1 MNEKEK
7 TIPKKDFP
15 YLEILK
21 KSAAIVW
28 QNKFLWWFGL
38 LIALGSPGSFNFS
51 GSDNQ
56 MEKSGQFVDTIK
68 NHWQI
73 VIIAAFII
81 FIIGIVLYL
90 LSLVAKAGLIKSV
103 YKINLG
109 KKTSFK
115 ENWKEGRKY
124 LGKLFLL
131 GLLMGIVIIVV
142 LLVLATPAVYLFI
155 IKSWISAV
163 MLTLLAIAIFIPLAF
178 VIATTA
184 ILAEYYI
191 VLSDLKVWSA
201 IETGYDLLTKNIS
214 KNIIFSLLMLAA
226 GMAFGLLFLPL
237 IVLAL
242 AIGAPTG
249 ILLYSLSKLAF
260 GVFIAIA
267 ILVSLAVVLFLASVF
282 ISWKK
287 TAWTLFFQEI
297 AKSAEPEV
305 AEKVAEKETEKQI
318 AAAPASPN
326 ASLGE
331 PASPSLGGPASPPT
345 TLKGENLGGSEKA

>member
-1 MNEKEK
+1 M
-7 TIPKKDFP
+7 
-15 YLEILK
+15 EIMK

-56 MEKSGQFVDTIK
+56 MEKSGQFVNVLKD
-68 NHWQI
+68 HWQAALAAALALFALG
-73 VIIAAFII
+73 II
-81 FIIGIVLYL
+81 LYL
-90 LSLVAKAGLIKSV
+90 LSLIAKAGLIKSV

-109 KKTSFK
+109 RKTTFK
-115 ENWKEGRKY
+115 EGWREGKKY

-131 GLLMGIVIIVV
+131 GILTGIVIIVV
-142 LLVLATPAVYLFI
+142 FLVLATPAVYLFI

-163 MLTLLAIAIFIPLAF
+163 ILTLLAVAIFIPLAF
-178 VIATTA
+178 VIAVTE

-191 VLSDLKVWSA
+191 VLSNLKVWSA
-201 IETGYDLLTKNIS
+201 VEAGYNLLIKNIS

-226 GMAFGLLFLPL
+226 GMIFGLFLLPL

-249 ILLYSLSKLAF
+249 ILLHSLNKIVF
-260 GVFIAIA
+260 GVFIGIA
-267 ILVSLAVVLFLASVF
+267 ILIALAAVLSLASVF
-282 ISWKK
+282 ITWKK

-297 AKSAEPEV
+297 AKVELEE
-305 AEKVAEKETEKQI
+305 AEKILKKESVEEI
-318 AAAPASPN
+318 AAAPAS
-326 ASLGE
+326 
-331 PASPSLGGPASPPT
+331 
-345 TLKGENLGGSEKA
+345 LKGESIGGPEKA

>member
-7 TIPKKDFP
+7 TIPQKEFP

-38 LIALGSPGSFNFS
+38 LIALGSPGGFNYS
-51 GSDNQ
+51 GNDNQ
-56 MEKSGQFVDTIK
+56 MEKGGQFMDTIK
-68 NHWQI
+68 SHWQI
-73 VIIAAFII
+73 VIAVAFIV
-81 FIIGIVLYL
+81 FAIGIILYL
-90 LSLVAKAGLIKSV
+90 LSLIAKASLIKSV

-109 KKTSFK
+109 KKTAFK
-115 ENWKEGRKY
+115 EGWKEGKKY

-163 MLTLLAIAIFIPLAF
+163 VLTLLAVAIFIPLAF
-178 VIATTA
+178 VIAVTA
-184 ILAEYYI
+184 ILAKYYI
-191 VLSDLKVWSA
+191 VLSDLGVWGA
-201 IETGYDLLTKNIS
+201 IETGYNLLIKNLS

-226 GMAFGLLFLPL
+226 GIAFGLLFLPL

-249 ILLYSLSKLAF
+249 LLLYSLNKIVF
-260 GVFIAIA
+260 GVFIGIA
-267 ILVSLAVVLFLASVF
+267 ILVALVAVLSLASVF
-282 ISWKK
+282 IAWKN

-297 AKSAEPEV
+297 AKAAEPEA

-318 AAAPASPN
+318 AAAPASP
-326 ASLGE
+326 
-331 PASPSLGGPASPPT
+331 SLGGPASPPT
-345 TLKGENLGGSEKA
+345 SLRGGSLGESEKA

>member
-7 TIPKKDFP
+7 TTPKKEFP

-21 KSAAIVW
+21 KSATIVW

-51 GSDNQ
+51 GNDNQ
-56 MEKSGQFVDTIK
+56 MEKSGQFMDTIK
-68 NHWQI
+68 GHWQI
-73 VIIAAFII
+73 VLVVALVFFALGII
-81 FIIGIVLYL
+81 LYL
-90 LSLVAKAGLIKSV
+90 LSLIAKASLIKSV

-109 KKTSFK
+109 KKASFR
-115 ENWKEGRKY
+115 EGWKEGKKY

-131 GLLMGIVIIVV
+131 GLLTGTVIIVV

-155 IKSWISAV
+155 IRSWISAV
-163 MLTLLAIAIFIPLAF
+163 ILILLAVAIFIPLAF
-178 VIATTA
+178 VIAVTA

-201 IETGYDLLTKNIS
+201 IETGYNLLTKNIS

-226 GMAFGLLFLPL
+226 GMAFGLLFLPF

-249 ILLYSLSKLAF
+249 LLLYSLNKIVF
-260 GVFIAIA
+260 GVFIGIA
-267 ILVSLAVVLFLASVF
+267 ILVALVAVLSLASVF
-282 ISWKK
+282 IAWKK

-297 AKSAEPEV
+297 AKVAKPEAAET
-305 AEKVAEKETEKQI
+305 AIEKETEKQI
-318 AAAPASPN
+318 AAAPASPPV
-326 ASLGE
+326 S
-331 PASPSLGGPASPPT
+331 
-345 TLKGENLGGSEKA
+345 LKGENLGGSEKA

>member
-1 MNEKEK
+1 MDKKEI
-7 TIPKKDFP
+7 TTSKKEFP

-21 KSAAIVW
+21 KSAGIIW

-56 MEKSGQFVDTIK
+56 MEKGNQFVNIIK
-68 NHWQI
+68 DHWQ
-73 VIIAAFII
+73 AALAASLALFALGI
-81 FIIGIVLYL
+81 FLYL

-103 YKINLG
+103 YKINRS

-115 ENWKEGRKY
+115 ENWREGRKY

-163 MLTLLAIAIFIPLAF
+163 ILTLLAVAIFIPLAF
-178 VIATTA
+178 VIAITA

-191 VLSDLKVWSA
+191 VLSDLNVWSA
-201 IETGYDLLTKNIS
+201 IETGYDLLAKNIS

-226 GMAFGLLFLPL
+226 GMAFGLIFLPI

-249 ILLYSLSKLAF
+249 ILLYSLNKIAF

-267 ILVSLAVVLFLASVF
+267 VLVALAVVLFLVSIF
-282 ISWKK
+282 IAWKK

-297 AKSAEPEV
+297 AKISEPEV
-305 AEKVAEKETEKQI
+305 TEKAAEKETEKQI
-318 AAAPASPN
+318 AAAPASPFT
-326 ASLGE
+326 SDRPGRDG
-331 PASPSLGGPASPPT
+331 SLGGPASPPT
-345 TLKGENLGGSEKA
+345 TLKGESLSDSEKA

>member
-7 TIPKKDFP
+7 TSPKREFP

-38 LIALGSPGSFNFS
+38 LIALGSPGSFNYS
-51 GSDNQ
+51 GSNNQ
-56 MEKSGQFVDTIK
+56 MEKGGQLVGALKD
-68 NHWQI
+68 HWQAALATALALFALG
-73 VIIAAFII
+73 IILF
-81 FIIGIVLYL
+81 L
-90 LSLVAKAGLIKSV
+90 LSLIAKAGLIRSV
-103 YKINLG
+103 YKINLD
-109 KKTSFK
+109 KKADFK
-115 ENWKEGRKY
+115 EGWKEGKKY

-131 GLLMGIVIIVV
+131 GLLMGVAIVII

-163 MLTLLAIAIFIPLAF
+163 ILTLLAVAIFIPLAF
-178 VIATTA
+178 IIGVTA

-201 IETGYDLLTKNIS
+201 VETGYNLLIKNIS

-237 IVLAL
+237 IILAL

-249 ILLYSLSKLAF
+249 LLLYSLSKIVF
-260 GVFIAIA
+260 GIFIGIA
-267 ILVSLAVVLFLASVF
+267 ILVALAAVLSLASIF
-282 ISWKK
+282 IAWKK

-297 AKSAEPEV
+297 AKTAEPEA
-305 AEKVAEKETEKQI
+305 AEKVSEKEI
-318 AAAPASPN
+318 SAA
-326 ASLGE
+326 

-345 TLKGENLGGSEKA
+345 TLKGESVGGPENV

>member
-7 TIPKKDFP
+7 TIPKKEFP
-15 YLEILK
+15 YMEILK

-38 LIALGSPGSFNFS
+38 FIALGSPGSFNFP

-56 MEKSGQFVDTIK
+56 MEKSGQFVNVLKD
-68 NHWQI
+68 HWQAALAAALAFF
-73 VIIAAFII
+73 VLGII
-81 FIIGIVLYL
+81 LYL
-90 LSLVAKAGLIKSV
+90 LSLIAKAGLIKSV

-109 KKTSFK
+109 RKAAFK
-115 ENWKEGRKY
+115 EGWKEGKKY

-131 GLLMGIVIIVV
+131 GILTGIVIIIV

-163 MLTLLAIAIFIPLAF
+163 ILTLLAVAIFIPLAF
-178 VIATTA
+178 VISVTE

-201 IETGYDLLTKNIS
+201 VEAGYNLLIKNIS

-226 GMAFGLLFLPL
+226 GMIFGLLLLPL

-249 ILLYSLSKLAF
+249 ILLYSLSKIAF

-267 ILVSLAVVLFLASVF
+267 ILIALAAVLFLASVF
-282 ISWKK
+282 VTFKK

-297 AKSAEPEV
+297 AKVAEPEV
-305 AEKVAEKETEKQI
+305 AEKLVEKETEKQI
-318 AAAPASPN
+318 AAV
-326 ASLGE
+326 

-345 TLKGENLGGSEKA
+345 TLKGENLGESEKA